1 MKDRTKRGVWLL
13 LAPLFLATAFAP
25 GCTRT
30 QAQVSPDTPPLD
42 VPLPPSRVIATN
54 IAPTPPGLG
63 APSAAEP
70 SGVEELNRSGDPPRP
85 PASVPPRQA
94 ARPADTSK
102 PETSV
107 DPPKPPEES
116 RVATSPLQTTPPQKE
131 GEIDAAIRADMKTA
145 ATNLSKIDYQRL
157 NPDAKLQYDIA
168 NGNLRRA
175 EEELKA
181 KNFPAAKS
189 LVEKAVAIASQLS
202 SR

>member
-1 MKDRTKRGVWLL
+1 
-13 LAPLFLATAFAP
+13 
-25 GCTRT
+25 
-30 QAQVSPDTPPLD
+30 
-42 VPLPPSRVIATN
+42 
-54 IAPTPPGLG
+54 
-63 APSAAEP
+63 
-70 SGVEELNRSGDPPRP
+70 
-85 PASVPPRQA
+85 VPPRQA

-102 PETSV
+102 PETPV